1 MNSLTTPQTP
11 SAAATEWPEFET
23 ISTTKAPE
31 WTLRTESE
39 LHVER
44 LEAKLDSVKKK
55 NSKLTRHK
63 HAEVSS
69 QQLQE
74 QVDLGAEE
82 IQSGQEEADEGLW
95 LLWNAD
101 RPTQSSSSSSGSGSQ
116 SRVSSHLLKGSNLV
130 PSYGSSG
137 SAKGMPVSGAGCDED
152 GINEDQDEE
161 REERLEIA
169 KARAK
174 HVEEYIKK
182 DSRTC
187 CCVIS

>member
-11 SAAATEWPEFET
+11 SAAVAAVAAAAEWPEFET
-23 ISTTKAPE
+23 ASTTKAPE

-44 LEAKLDSVKKK
+44 L
-55 NSKLTRHK
+55 
-63 HAEVSS
+63 VSS

-74 QVDLGAEE
+74 QVDLDAEE

-101 RPTQSSSSSSGSGSQ
+101 RPTPSSSSSPGAGSQ
-116 SRVSSHLLKGSNLV
+116 SRVSSHLLKGSDLV
-130 PSYGSSG
+130 PSYGSSS
-137 SAKGMPVSGAGCDED
+137 SAKATPVSGTGC
-152 GINEDQDEE
+152 NEDSNNEDHDEE

-174 HVEEYIKK
+174 HIEEYIKK

-187 CCVIS
+187 CCVVS